1 MGEIMDLVMVIIRTV
16 LFYFVVLI
24 VFRLMGKREIGE
36 LSVQDLVVS
45 ILIAELVAI
54 SIENYKDSLLLTVV
68 PIIILLFFEIS
79 SGYLSL
85 KFNKFR
91 NIIDGKPALIINR
104 GIINYKEMIK
114 QRYSLDDL
122 LLELRNNNIKNL
134 KDVEYAVLENS
145 GKLNIFKYS
154 FLGIDSANPFPLI
167 LDGVIQKDTLNYIEK
182 DENWINDYLIN
193 NNLKK
198 EDIFYAFYKNKQI
211 YIIKRNELKS

>member
-1 MGEIMDLVMVIIRTV
+1 MGEIMDLIMVIIRTV
-16 LFYFVVLI
+16 LFYFIVLI

-54 SIENYKDSLLLTVV
+54 SIENYKDSVLLTVV
-68 PIIILLFFEIS
+68 PIIILLFFEIA
-79 SGYLSL
+79 SGFLSL
-85 KFNKFR
+85 RFNRFR
-91 NIIDGKPALIINR
+91 NIMDGKPSLIINR

-182 DENWINDYLIN
+182 SEKWIMDYLN
-193 NNLKK
+193 ENNLKK

-211 YIIKRNELKS
+211 YIIKRNELKD

>member
-1 MGEIMDLVMVIIRTV
+1 MGEIMDLIMVIIRTV
-16 LFYFVVLI
+16 LFYFIVLI

-54 SIENYKDSLLLTVV
+54 SIENYKDSVLLTVV
-68 PIIILLFFEIS
+68 PIIILLFFEIA
-79 SGYLSL
+79 SGFLL
-85 KFNKFR
+85 LRFNKFR
-91 NIIDGKPALIINR
+91 NIMDGKPSLIINR

-182 DENWINDYLIN
+182 DEKWIMDYLN
-193 NNLKK
+193 ENNLKK

-211 YIIKRNELKS
+211 YIIKRNELKD

>member
-182 DENWINDYLIN
+182 DENWIKDYLVT

>member
-1 MGEIMDLVMVIIRTV
+1 MVIIRTV
-16 LFYFVVLI
+16 LFYFIVLI

-54 SIENYKDSLLLTVV
+54 SIENYKDSVLLTVV
-68 PIIILLFFEIS
+68 PIIILLFFEIV

-85 KFNKFR
+85 RFNKFR
-91 NIIDGKPALIINR
+91 NIVDGKPALIINR
-104 GIINYKEMIK
+104 GIINYIEMIK
-114 QRYSLDDL
+114 QSYSLDDL

-167 LDGVIQKDTLNYIEK
+167 LDGVIQKDTLAYIEK
-182 DENWINDYLIN
+182 DESWINDYLVT